1 MTSLT
6 NLLKFPEKAM
16 KSHFGVTL
24 MTLMLLSIFAF
35 SAYAKEQEK
44 LQETLQTPITI
55 EDITAEKIAPDT
67 IQPGLAVTYYLNFFK
82 RDLGYLKQMKEN
94 EFEIMK
100 GEPVVQLNPQF
111 GDGEVFGSG
120 TSRGVAMSMKGY
132 LLFPEQGRYQMQ
144 ALSNDGVIVIIDDKL
159 AISDPQQHSDQ
170 LSNLAHIEITAE
182 GWVPVTVEYFQ
193 RKGTSALK
201 LFWKMPG
208 GEDFVPVPK
217 ENYGHI
223 PQ

>member
-1 MTSLT
+1 
-6 NLLKFPEKAM
+6 M
-16 KSHFGVTL
+16 KSQFAITF
-24 MTLMLLSIFAF
+24 MTLMLLSILAF
-35 SAYAKEQEK
+35 SAYAKEPEK
-44 LQETLQTPITI
+44 LGETQQTPITI
-55 EDITAEKIAPDT
+55 GDITAEKITPE
-67 IQPGLAVTYYLNFFK
+67 IMQPGLAVTYYLNFFK

-100 GEPVVQLNPQF
+100 GEPVVQLNHQF

-120 TSRGVAMSMKGY
+120 TRQGVAMSMKGY
-132 LLFPEQGRYQMQ
+132 LLFPEPGRYQMQ
-144 ALSNDGVIVIIDDKL
+144 ALSNDGVIVVIDDKL
-159 AISDPQQHSDQ
+159 AISDPQQHSDR
-170 LSNLAHIEITAE
+170 LSNLAHIEIAAE

-208 GEDFVPVPK
+208 GKDFVPVPK
-217 ENYGHI
+217 ESYGHI